1 MAHATETIAVQPVGG
16 REGSGMFSGPVKLA
30 VGGAVVVA
38 ALAYFA
44 FMAFQSATVYYY
56 TVGELQERGATAA
69 GETVR
74 VSGKLVDG
82 SFSRDTDSTLARF
95 ALTDGGNGPPGDP
108 RRRAAGALLQRAL
121 GGDPR
126 GQLHPRG
133 RLPKPQRDRE
143 MPVQVR
149 RRGCL
154 RGRISPNGASRPC
167 RRAAG

>member
-16 REGSGMFSGPVKLA
+16 REGSGLFSGPVKLA

-95 ALTDGGNGPPGDP
+95 ALTDGATDLPATHDGVLPELFFNEHSEVILEGNYTPEGVFQSHNVIVKCPSKY
-108 RRRAAGALLQRAL
+108 AGEDA
-121 GGDPR
+121 
-126 GQLHPRG
+126 
-133 RLPKPQRDRE
+133 
-143 MPVQVR
+143 
-149 RRGCL
+149 
-154 RGRISPNGASRPC
+154 
-167 RRAAG
+167 

>member
-82 SFSRDTDSTLARF
+82 SFSRDTTPRWRDSPSPTAQRTSWRPTT
-95 ALTDGGNGPPGDP
+95 ACCRSSSSTST
-108 RRRAAGALLQRAL
+108 RR
-121 GGDPR
+121 
-126 GQLHPRG
+126 
-133 RLPKPQRDRE
+133 
-143 MPVQVR
+143 
-149 RRGCL
+149 
-154 RGRISPNGASRPC
+154 
-167 RRAAG
+167 